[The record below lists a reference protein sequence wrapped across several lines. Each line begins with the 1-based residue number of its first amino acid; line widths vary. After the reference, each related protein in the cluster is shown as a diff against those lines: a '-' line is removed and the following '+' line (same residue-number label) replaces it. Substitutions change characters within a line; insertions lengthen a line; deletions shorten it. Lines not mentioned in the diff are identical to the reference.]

1 MKNCLKLS
9 WVRWGWSHTR
19 GFVYAALITHMR
31 VDPTHTAS
39 PAGGGLLSPST
50 PVTPPPPAVGVG
62 VSAAPDETVDHGA
75 ADSAKHPPVLGDFP
89 VVAAAGPS
97 VEGAGA
103 IGSGTRPVLTPYLV

>member
-1 MKNCLKLS
+1 MVAYA
-9 WVRWGWSHTR
+9 WVRIRRT
-19 GFVYAALITHMR
+19 YYTH
-31 VDPTHTAS
+31 
-39 PAGGGLLSPST
+39 AGRPYSYCFSSWGGLLSPST